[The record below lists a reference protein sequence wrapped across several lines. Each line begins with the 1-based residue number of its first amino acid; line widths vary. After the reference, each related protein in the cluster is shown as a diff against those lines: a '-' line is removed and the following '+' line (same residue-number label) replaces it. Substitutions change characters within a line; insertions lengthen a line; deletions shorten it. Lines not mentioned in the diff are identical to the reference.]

1 MSLSKAIKS
10 GKEHR
15 KPYYGAA
22 SFDSSCRPGGG
33 CPWCEGNRFHADRR
47 RRAAADEQIKEW
59 EKGRAAVIDSPEGE
73 DFVKHPYYDYTTEDA
88 MCLARTLIENPREVA
103 DLDCKKALKVISS
116 VAKRQRFNWITGQMA
131 QEVLRLTM
139 GEREEEVLR

>member
-59 EKGRAAVIDSPEGE
+59 ENSGPFVVAYLGNGFKRWSFPPHCPSWRRDREEFVGQEGCTLCGGKGRKMIYRPYGQGGPYPE
-73 DFVKHPYYDYTTEDA
+73 
-88 MCLARTLIENPREVA
+88 N
-103 DLDCKKALKVISS
+103 CKTCWPKYLEIL
-116 VAKRQRFNWITGQMA
+116 
-131 QEVLRLTM
+131 E
-139 GEREEEVLR
+139 ERGRAG